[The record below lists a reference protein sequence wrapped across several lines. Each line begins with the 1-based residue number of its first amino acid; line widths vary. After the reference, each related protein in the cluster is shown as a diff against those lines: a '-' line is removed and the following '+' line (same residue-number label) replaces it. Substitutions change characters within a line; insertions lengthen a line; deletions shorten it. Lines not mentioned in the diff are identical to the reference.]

1 MKTKTLT
8 IRILTPEGTLHEGAA
23 TAVFLPGSVS
33 PFEVLPGH
41 APIISALSAGDIR
54 VVKGEDVHPVLDDDA
69 RQGDGDFLLI
79 DRGNVPF
86 VGVADMSEEVL

>member
-1 MKTKTLT
+1 MDMPLT

-54 VVKGEDVHPVLDDDA
+54 VV
-69 RQGDGDFLLI
+69 DGQERRFAI
-79 DRGNVPF
+79 RG
-86 VGVADMSEEVL
+86 GVVKVRNNEITVCAETV

>member
-1 MKTKTLT
+1 MDKPLT

-54 VVKGEDVHPVLDDDA
+54 VVDGEERRFA
-69 RQGDGDFLLI
+69 I
-79 DRGNVPF
+79 RG
-86 VGVADMSEEVL
+86 GVVKVRNNEITVCAETV

>member
-23 TAVFLPGSVS
+23 TAVFLPGSGS

-41 APIISALSAGDIR
+41 APIISALGAGEIR
-54 VVKGEDVHPVLDDDA
+54 VVDGEERRFA
-69 RQGDGDFLLI
+69 I
-79 DRGNVPF
+79 RG
-86 VGVADMSEEVL
+86 GVVRVRDNEIEACVETV

>member
-1 MKTKTLT
+1 MKTNTLT

-41 APIISALSAGDIR
+41 APIISALGAGEIR
-54 VVKGEDVHPVLDDDA
+54 VVDGEERRFA
-69 RQGDGDFLLI
+69 I
-79 DRGNVPF
+79 RG
-86 VGVADMSEEVL
+86 GVVRVRDNEIEACVETV

>member
-1 MKTKTLT
+1 MDKTLT

-54 VVKGEDVHPVLDDDA
+54 VV
-69 RQGDGDFLLI
+69 DGQEQRFAI
-79 DRGNVPF
+79 RG
-86 VGVADMSEEVL
+86 GVVKVRNNEIVACVEEK

>member
-8 IRILTPEGTLHEGAA
+8 IRILTPEGTLYEGAA

-41 APIISALSAGDIR
+41 APIISALGAGEIR
-54 VVKGEDVHPVLDDDA
+54 VVDGEERRFA
-69 RQGDGDFLLI
+69 I
-79 DRGNVPF
+79 RG
-86 VGVADMSEEVL
+86 GVVRVRDNEIEACVETV